1 MSMIQ
6 KLTSMLGFT
15 SAAQPTRA
23 LFLMIAVLLTGACMR
38 NDAAIPKEGDVVTWK
53 HNSAL
58 IIRAELGQRREH
70 IPNKIDNLIYE
81 PEYERYIGQF
91 PIDYVPE
98 PFPKFTE
105 EERVAFEAEDAK
117 KLHAIKSMH
126 PIEFSLMLNGAK
138 GKTTDAYNNDDEN
151 QVKVT
156 VQGLTMDMRTEH
168 ITTKSSNE
176 RMLASRDHRYFIP
189 ESLFHKYGLTCYY
202 NSPEGR
208 RYLCFGNSGGEGV
221 TGVNLL
227 VPTEKAGFTESSY
240 ERLISADYYEPIMGG
255 VWIKWQTHPK
265 NWDKWR
271 EIDAAVW
278 RLLNAWNVAPHT
290 NTARVGRNN

>member
-1 MSMIQ
+1 MIR
-6 KLTSMLGFT
+6 KLNTLI
-15 SAAQPTRA
+15 
-23 LFLMIAVLLTGACMR
+23 LMIAVLLMGACMQK
-38 NDAAIPKEGDVVTWK
+38 DAVIPKEGDVVTWK
-53 HNSAL
+53 QDARKNAA
-58 IIRAELGQRREH
+58 IIIKTKLGQRRKH
-70 IPNKIDNLIYE
+70 IPDTHCDRCEADYE
-81 PEYERYIGQF
+81 PEYELFVGQF

-98 PFPKFTE
+98 RFPKFTE
-105 EERVAFEAEDAK
+105 AERAAFEADFDK
-117 KLHAIKSMH
+117 KLHARNSLH
-126 PIEFSLMLNGAK
+126 HIEFSLMLNGAK
-138 GKTTDAYNNDDEN
+138 GKATDAYNNDNEN

-156 VQGLTMDMRTEH
+156 VQGLTMDMRAEH

-176 RMLASRDHRYFIP
+176 RMLASKDHRYFIP
-189 ESLFHKYGLTCYY
+189 ASLFHKYGLTCYY

-208 RYLCFGNSGGEGV
+208 RYLCFGNSGGDGV

-240 ERLISADYYEPIMGG
+240 ERLISADYYEPIMAG

-278 RLLNAWNVAPHT
+278 RLLNAWNVAPQSNESH
-290 NTARVGRNN
+290 